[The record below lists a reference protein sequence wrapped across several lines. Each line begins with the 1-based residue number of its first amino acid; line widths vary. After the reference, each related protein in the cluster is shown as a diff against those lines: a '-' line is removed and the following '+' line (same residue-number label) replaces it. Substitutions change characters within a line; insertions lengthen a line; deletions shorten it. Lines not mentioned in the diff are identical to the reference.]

1 MSNDISR
8 PFDDPAAVSIPPSNG
23 PELSHRQD
31 GVIDDR
37 RASAACDLIARAAP
51 RWTTVVARSLICAA
65 ILTGAGCPQGESGP
79 REYSEEEA
87 QAQLQ
92 EVLAATPEA
101 PPDTPE
107 QVREKEAKVEETLPQ
122 VYAMLEEVKTD
133 PEKVDEVVEL
143 SMSLVT
149 LIPSHRE
156 AKVAYCRAQLAAF
169 LAKEPT
175 DPYNRTIAINSA
187 VLELDRLRKTFDD
200 LSHEELQLC
209 HDVYFNQARMIAYF
223 PNAEDAPDEFKE
235 AIDKLMSTGFQDA
248 ERLKTEPK
256 FEKLFSNPKFAPVL
270 EGAIAQIEGA
280 GQAESPE
287 EDPAE

>member
-1 MSNDISR
+1 M
-8 PFDDPAAVSIPPSNG
+8 
-23 PELSHRQD
+23 
-31 GVIDDR
+31 
-37 RASAACDLIARAAP
+37 
-51 RWTTVVARSLICAA
+51 VARSLICAA

-175 DPYNRTIAINSA
+175 DPDNRTIAINSA

>member
-1 MSNDISR
+1 MLHDATRS
-8 PFDDPAAVSIPPSNG
+8 FDDPAAVSIPTGNR
-23 PELSHRQD
+23 PELSHGQD
-31 GVIDDR
+31 GLEDDQR
-37 RASAACDLIARAAP
+37 TSAACDLIAQAAP
-51 RWTTVVARSLICAA
+51 RWAAVVARSLICAA
-65 ILTGAGCPQGESGP
+65 ILTGAGCPQGQPGP

-87 QAQLQ
+87 KAQL
-92 EVLAATPEA
+92 EELIAATPEA

-107 QVREKEAKVEETLPQ
+107 QIREKEAKVAETLPQ
-122 VYAMLEEVKTD
+122 VYAMLEEAKTD

-169 LAKEPT
+169 FAKEAT

-200 LSHEELQLC
+200 LSEDELQLC
-209 HDVYFNQARMIAYF
+209 QEVYFNQARMIAYF
-223 PNAEDAPDEFKE
+223 PNAEDAPDEFKD
-235 AIDKLMSTGFQDA
+235 AIDKMMSSGFGDA
-248 ERLKTEPK
+248 ERLRTEPK

-280 GQAESPE
+280 GQTESPV